1 MARYSNYNQDD
12 AVQENETSLEAL
24 QSQYQGIF
32 IKGSTA
38 VSIAQLEA
46 QALLVLQIS
55 LQAALDVILVAFD
68 LDGEDNDVK
77 ELQSLIQSVKVAQ
90 VGHQHIVI
98 HDSFDI
104 TILQAEAQID
114 VVIQAAIQLLARLEL
129 KLFEI

>member
-1 MARYSNYNQDD
+1 MARYTQDD
-12 AVQENETSLEAL
+12 AVQENETSMEVL

-32 IKGSTA
+32 IKGSTD
-38 VSIAQLEA
+38 VNIAQVEA

-55 LQAALDVILVAFD
+55 LQAALDAVLIAFD
-68 LDGEDNDVK
+68 LDDDDDDIK

-90 VGHQHIVI
+90 IEHQHII
-98 HDSFDI
+98 IRDSFDVNI
-104 TILQAEAQID
+104 AQAEAQID

>member
-1 MARYSNYNQDD
+1 MARYSNYNQED

>member
-1 MARYSNYNQDD
+1 MTRYSHYDQED

-32 IKGSTA
+32 IKGSSD
-38 VSIAQLEA
+38 VNIAQLEA

-68 LDGEDNDVK
+68 LDGEDDDVK

-90 VGHQHIVI
+90 VEHQHII
-98 HDSFDI
+98 IKDSFDI
-104 TILQAEAQID
+104 NIIQAEAQID

>member
-1 MARYSNYNQDD
+1 MTRYSHYDQED

-32 IKGSTA
+32 IKGSSD
-38 VSIAQLEA
+38 VNIAQLEA

-68 LDGEDNDVK
+68 LDGDDDDVS
-77 ELQSLIQSVKVAQ
+77 ELQTLIQSVKVAQ
-90 VGHQHIVI
+90 VEHQHII
-98 HDSFDI
+98 IRDSFDI
-104 TILQAEAQID
+104 NIIQAEAQID
-114 VVIQAAIQLLARLEL
+114 VVIQAAIQLLARIEL